1 MIILPQ
7 GMEEFTLKQ
16 NQMKFKA
23 IISLVKLLD
32 NDLIIIPEWPHG
44 LPLQLLLIKLKT
56 AKIPPN
62 SFLANTPGLYRC

>member
-32 NDLIIIPEWPHG
+32 NDLIIIPEGPHG
-44 LPLQLLLIKLKT
+44 LPLQLLLIKFKT
-56 AKIPPN
+56 AKMGFN
-62 SFLANTPGLYRC
+62 SVLLNTPDP